1 MANIISDPVTT
12 NDATAKYQVGKI
24 YEFNGNL
31 YRYVQSLEA
40 LAAGVP
46 CEYGDATMTG
56 VYKAANGS
64 SKGRKCAGIALLT
77 TTINYYCF
85 LQCSGIASI
94 VTDGNVV
101 AGDFIKTGT
110 AAGVRDTST
119 LSIDFAFAPADDVST
134 TGTVY
139 LFGIV

>member
-1 MANIISDPVTT
+1 MANIICDPTT
-12 NDATAKYQVGKI
+12 CNDAVARYTVGKL
-24 YEFNGNL
+24 YEFNGIL
-31 YRYVQSLEA
+31 YRYMQSLEA

-46 CEYGDATMTG
+46 CEYGDATLTG
-56 VYKAANGS
+56 VYKAAHAS
-64 SKGRKCAGIALLT
+64 AKGRKCAGVALLT

-85 LQCSGIASI
+85 LQVTGSASI

-101 AGDFIKTGT
+101 AGDFIKCGT

-119 LSIDFAFAPADDVST
+119 LSYDFAFAPADDVST

-139 LFGIV
+139 LNCL